1 MGIESKRQMLLHYA
15 VSMIGGFL
23 GGYAIINHSDIFGNA
38 QTANLIHLVT
48 KIFSGELS
56 GIVFLTLSLA
66 TYMAGNIFC
75 VIADKFFKVDL
86 RIISLI
92 FTSCTVVI
100 IGLFPS
106 VANDYIAVLPIL
118 FVTPIQWNAFREA
131 NGYISSTIFSTNNLR
146 QATTSLASYLIDRD
160 EKQRDKAKFF
170 WSTLASF
177 HVGVALSC
185 VSSFVLGVNSIWF
198 CFIPIMLAAA
208 AYVRL
213 EQKNIGFV
221 NKNVSKAEKSI

>member
-1 MGIESKRQMLLHYA
+1 MLHYA

-48 KIFSGELS
+48 KIFSGNFS
-56 GIVFLTLSLA
+56 GIMFLILSLA
-66 TYMAGNIFC
+66 TYMAGNVFC
-75 VIADKFFKVDL
+75 VIAGKFFKADL
-86 RIISLI
+86 RVISLAL
-92 FTSCTVVI
+92 TSCAVVL
-100 IGLFPS
+100 IGVVPS
-106 VANDYIAVLPIL
+106 VANDYIAILPIL

-131 NGYISSTIFSTNNLR
+131 NGYVSSTIFSTNNVR
-146 QATTSLASYLIDRD
+146 QATMSLTSYLIDKD

-177 HVGVALSC
+177 HMGVALSC
-185 VSSFVLGVNSIWF
+185 VSSLVLGVNSIWF
-198 CFIPIMLAAA
+198 CFIPIMLSAA

-213 EQKNIGFV
+213 EWKNIGFV
-221 NKNVSKAEKSI
+221 HKNVPKAEETI